1 MNKFII
7 KPLQNEHCRQIQELI
22 LPIQQLEFNI
32 PVTLEAQSDL
42 FDIETYYHN
51 TGGGFWGAF
60 DENKLVGTIALIAT
74 SHQAGAIRK
83 MFVKKE
89 YRGRDYGI
97 AQSLL
102 EILFVYSKEHQIK
115 DLYLGTVEVLRAAQ
129 RFYERNGFQPLL
141 KSALPSYF
149 PIMPVDTLFYHLHLN
164 QA

>member
-22 LPIQQLEFNI
+22 LPIQQLEFNV

-42 FDIETYYHN
+42 FDIETHYHR

-60 DENKLVGTIALIAT
+60 DETELVGTIALIAT
-74 SHQAGAIRK
+74 GHQAGAIRK

-89 YRGRDYGI
+89 YRGREYGI

-102 EILFVYSKEHQIK
+102 EILFVYSKQHQIE
-115 DLYLGTVEVLRAAQ
+115 DLYLGTVDVLRAAQ
-129 RFYERNGFQPLL
+129 RFYERNGFQPLP

-149 PIMPVDTLFYHLHLN
+149 PVMPVDTLFYHMHLN
-164 QA
+164 HD